1 MRNLGRIFIVA
12 LLLLALPAGAAFA
25 QSSDGT
31 VTVLHGIPGDGG
43 FPVDIYVNGDYS
55 APFIPGLTF
64 AEFAG
69 PVTSTYIGYYYQRLA
84 EDADL
89 RNAPSDHPSARAA
102 RKCWRTRASS
112 IHPVIRA

>member
-25 QSSDGT
+25 QTSDGT

-55 APFIPGLTF
+55 APFIPGLT
-64 AEFAG
+64 G
-69 PVTSTYIGYYYQRLA
+69 PA
-84 EDADL
+84 
-89 RNAPSDHPSARAA
+89 NSAKVSPGMNGAL
-102 RKCWRTRASS
+102 
-112 IHPVIRA
+112 